1 MSAPTGLAQ
10 QGPLSGR
17 PAGGCKP
24 QPLASGY
31 RPNPFLI
38 TRIAI
43 AARCRSHSS
52 KARSRS
58 KVWYSTQSH
67 ECPCSANYPRD
78 HRTAHSR
85 RFRVHLVDSVG
96 SRHCRRVLFLVLC
109 AAQKTAEVKFFLNR
123 SSTPALRATDG
134 NAGRRGETY
143 PLQYGI
149 GDRSQD
155 CTQPPAFTDQ
165 AATIFQSESSTCRV
179 LPANAV
185 RFRPL
190 AVYRSIVRT

>member
-1 MSAPTGLAQ
+1 MPVRRLCHCLPQQVWPTETPFGTPRWRLQTTASSIRLSAKSIFDNAH
-10 QGPLSGR
+10 R
-17 PAGGCKP
+17 
-24 QPLASGY
+24 
-31 RPNPFLI
+31 
-38 TRIAI
+38 
-43 AARCRSHSS
+43 HSS
-52 KARSRS
+52 RARSRS

-149 GDRSQD
+149 GDRSRLH
-155 CTQPPAFTDQ
+155 PA
-165 AATIFQSESSTCRV
+165 AGV
-179 LPANAV
+179 H
-185 RFRPL
+185 RPSRNYIGTNI
-190 AVYRSIVRT
+190 VDNSIKTS

>member
-1 MSAPTGLAQ
+1 VVRWLNVAGRSVSPFFGVSRNL
-10 QGPLSGR
+10 PLSGR

-24 QPLASGY
+24 QPLASIRLSGKSISDNAH
-31 RPNPFLI
+31 R
-38 TRIAI
+38 
-43 AARCRSHSS
+43 HSS

-109 AAQKTAEVKFFLNR
+109 AAQKTAEVKFSKSLFNL
-123 SSTPALRATDG
+123 PALRAADG
-134 NAGRRGETY
+134 NAGGRGETY
-143 PLQYGI
+143 VFEAVPCT
-149 GDRSQD
+149 RSGS
-155 CTQPPAFTDQ
+155 CAFLHSYTV
-165 AATIFQSESSTCRV
+165 AYYLKLFS
-179 LPANAV
+179 
-185 RFRPL
+185 
-190 AVYRSIVRT
+190 